1 MLTKQ
6 SILANV
12 VLLAIFCHSFTL
24 KAQDPSPVFKINYHP
39 NVLDTNI
46 SHPSIQSFFKEL
58 NEEIMGETPIQEG
71 ISKDAGQIVLP
82 ASSYELLNGRTP
94 VPWVSLS
101 PLKNYLVACKM
112 SKDYSEQTAFLFN
125 YSTGKLIATFD
136 KVTQF
141 KFSEDDRNLAIAY
154 KDEWGIYNT
163 EKQKIIFQ
171 KSYEP
176 NYNYESGYDS
186 EDFIF
191 INNDLFVFVEEHEKR
206 GKNKIN
212 LFSLEN
218 GKMES
223 VRTLKDNY
231 YIRSNIQTKNNL
243 IAYTEVYS
251 REFKYSTD
259 EIRRIIWEGK
269 SSTLYDYAVVF
280 INPKT
285 LKEEVRLKDYMFIAF
300 AEKSNTALI
309 KLVKTQKLYQYSLKD
324 KKMHTPI
331 EVGYTEDITFCH
343 NDSLILVN
351 PTYSTSEIK
360 FYSSKTGRLVKT
372 IEGRKASCHPNN
384 TQFFIVK
391 KRYYGDEIPS
401 LYSFDTY
408 EEILSMK
415 GKKNNLK
422 FSDNG
427 RYLIMEED
435 KGNSYSFN
443 RCSIIDLQTSQRKL
457 SFEDRIQIGTLDDDN
472 LIAVSISD
480 RQVIEFYDIE
490 HKKHLM
496 FLYVNRDGW
505 LCFDQE
511 NRYDCSDQFKD
522 HITFACFE
530 STSFSNWQPIPFFR
544 KDLHVSGLW
553 SKCLTGYEY
562 PFSTVGL
569 KRCLGQKNDYY
580 TLAKIEQHE
589 MSSVNFVID
598 PTKDIVDLKN
608 YSGKPITICKSEI
621 LYQVNV
627 WDEKGAKMLFYFFVD
642 NFGGFLALTPDGYF
656 TQSSNFHGKVAI
668 AIDNELYEV
677 DQLFETYYRPDI
689 IEGLLVNETINN
701 RTNNNIKRGIS
712 SPPKIKLQTN
722 KLDNTRGA
730 SIEATTFTKSI
741 EVQVTA
747 FNSGG
752 GIRGIRLF
760 NNNKIVDEIV
770 YSDLHTSDSL
780 VFNTQV
786 NLQPGENTMTAVGWS
801 RDHTE
806 SKPVQITY
814 SLPSSTENTVKPNLY
829 ILSVGID
836 SYKNA
841 NYNLNYCVNDM
852 QTFTDSVKAISQSIF
867 NNTFSWTLN
876 DEQATKSNILNM
888 LDSISQLCKP
898 QDVFIFYYAG
908 HGYAPQGKEK
918 SEFFFIANEVTQMSD
933 SKNCTTYGLSGSE
946 IRGRFKNIQANKQ
959 IAFIDACNSGTFTQQ
974 FTVRGASMENS
985 LAKLS
990 RSTGSAIYASTTT
1003 NQYASE
1009 LKQLGHGVFTYVL
1022 LNALNGNAAMDN
1034 CEITAT
1040 TLKSYIDNE
1049 VPNIT
1054 KLYNGLEQYPTT
1066 FIYGQ
1071 DFPLG
1076 IRCKQQ

>member
-1 MLTKQ
+1 MLKKQ
-6 SILANV
+6 FILANV

-58 NEEIMGETPIQEG
+58 NEEIMGEKPIQEG

-82 ASSYELLNGRTP
+82 ASSYELLNGRTL
-94 VPWVSLS
+94 VPWVYIS
-101 PLKNYLVACKM
+101 PLKNYLVACRM
-112 SKDYSEQTAFLFN
+112 SKDYSEQKAFLFN

-136 KVTQF
+136 KVTQL
-141 KFSEDDRNLAIAY
+141 KFSEDDHNLAIAF
-154 KDEWGIYNT
+154 KNEWGIYNF

-171 KSYEP
+171 KTYEKD
-176 NYNYESGYDS
+176 YWYESGDDP

-191 INNDLFVFVEEHEKR
+191 INNGLFAFVEEHEKH

-212 LFSLEN
+212 LFSFEN

-223 VRTLKDNY
+223 TKTLKDNY
-231 YIRSNIQTKNNL
+231 YIRNIQTNNNL
-243 IAYTEVYS
+243 IAYTEVYN
-251 REFKYSTD
+251 REFKYSTE
-259 EIRRIIWEGK
+259 EIRRLVLEGK
-269 SSTLYDYAVVF
+269 GSTLYDNTLVF

-285 LKEEVRLKDYMFIAF
+285 LKEEVRLKDFMFIAF
-300 AEKSNTALI
+300 AEKSNKALI
-309 KLVKTQKLYQYSLKD
+309 KHVKTQKLYQYSLD
-324 KKMHTPI
+324 NKKMHTPI
-331 EVGYTEDITFCH
+331 EVGYTKEITFCH

-351 PTYSTSEIK
+351 QFSGSEIN
-360 FYSSKTGRLVKT
+360 FYSSTTGELVKS
-372 IEGRKASCHPNN
+372 IEGDNATCHPNN

-391 KRYYGDEIPS
+391 KSYRGDKVYS

-408 EEILSMK
+408 GEVLVMD
-415 GKKNNLK
+415 KKDKLK

-435 KGNSYSFN
+435 KGSSYSFN
-443 RCSIIDLQTSQRKL
+443 RYSIIDLQTSQRKL
-457 SFEDRIQIGTLDDDN
+457 SFEDRVQVKKLDDDN

-490 HKKHLM
+490 QKKHLM

-511 NRYDCSDQFKD
+511 NHYDCSDQFKD

-544 KDLHVSGLW
+544 KDLHIRGLW
-553 SKCLTGYEY
+553 SKCLSGYEH
-562 PFSTVGL
+562 PFSTAGL
-569 KRCLGQKNDYY
+569 KRCLGQKNDFY
-580 TLAKIEQHE
+580 TLANIEQNE

-608 YSGKPITICKSEI
+608 YSGKPIAICKSEI

-642 NFGGFLALTPDGYF
+642 NFGGYLALTPDGYF
-656 TQSSNFHGKVAI
+656 TQSKSFQGRVAI
-668 AIDNELYEV
+668 GIDNELYEV

-701 RTNNNIKRGIS
+701 RTNYNIKRGVS
-712 SPPKIKLQTN
+712 SPPKIKLQAN

-730 SIEATTFTKSI
+730 GVEATSFTKSI
-741 EVQVTA
+741 EVEVTA
-747 FNSGG
+747 LNTGG

-760 NNNKIVDEIV
+760 NNKKIVDEIE
-770 YSDLHTSDSL
+770 YDDLLTQDSI
-780 VFNTQV
+780 VFNTKV
-786 NLQPGENTMTAVGWS
+786 NLKPGENTVTAVGWS
-801 RDHTE
+801 SDYTE
-806 SKPVQITY
+806 SQPVQIGY
-814 SLPSSTENTVKPNLY
+814 SLPSSKENTDKPNLY

-841 NYNLNYCVNDM
+841 NYNLNYCVKDM

-867 NNTFSWTLN
+867 NNTFSWTLY
-876 DEQATKSNILNM
+876 DEQATKSNILYM
-888 LDSISQLCKP
+888 LDSIAVLCNP

-933 SKNCTTYGLSGSE
+933 SKNCAIYGLSGTE

-959 IAFIDACNSGTFTQQ
+959 IAFIDACNSGTFTKQ
-974 FTVRGASMENS
+974 FTLRGANMENS

-990 RSTGSAIYASTTT
+990 RSTGSAIYASTTSS
-1003 NQYASE
+1003 QYASE
-1009 LKQLGHGVFTYVL
+1009 LEQLGHGVFTYVL
-1022 LNALNGNAAMDN
+1022 LNGLNGNAAMDN

-1049 VPNIT
+1049 VPNVT

-1071 DFPLG
+1071 DFPIG
-1076 IRCKQQ
+1076 IQCKK